1 MLKTE
6 SKRIN
11 LLEEGNDIDLSHLA
25 IEGAGLKELFRIMA
39 ELKTEILQKSASKDQ
54 IRTLEW
60 ELNDLKQKSSSEKKS
75 NFDIELREEI

>member
-6 SKRIN
+6 AKRID

-39 ELKTEILQKSASKDQ
+39 ELKTEIL
-54 IRTLEW
+54 
-60 ELNDLKQKSSSEKKS
+60 
-75 NFDIELREEI
+75 